1 VFRKLN
7 MKMKKKEKTELG
19 QKNLGELEKMLMEA
33 KDNLVKSRM
42 EIHTQKIKN
51 VRVVARIRDNIARI
65 MTIINQIK
73 LKEVINETV

>member
-1 VFRKLN
+1 MFRKLN